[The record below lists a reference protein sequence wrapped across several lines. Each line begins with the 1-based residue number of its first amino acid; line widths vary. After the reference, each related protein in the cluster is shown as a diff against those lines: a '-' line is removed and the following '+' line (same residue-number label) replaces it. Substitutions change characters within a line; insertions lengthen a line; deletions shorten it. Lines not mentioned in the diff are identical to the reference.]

1 MIILLGKMFFC
12 VFFNFLVVKSFFL
25 VRRPQNILCARF
37 IQPVVHTTP
46 KNNEI
51 TYILRWTLSDFGWI
65 LTLYDLYPKYD
76 FHENSL
82 KIAIFLNFESFD
94 LHHYWADFKKFA
106 HKTYLRVEIRR
117 FSMVSV
123 PKK

>member
-1 MIILLGKMFFC
+1 M
-12 VFFNFLVVKSFFL
+12 FFL
-25 VRRPQNILCARF
+25 VRRTPNALCDMF

-51 TYILRWTLSDFGWI
+51 TYILRWTLSNFGWI

-76 FHENSL
+76 FHEKPL

-94 LHHYWADFKKFA
+94 LHDYWADFKKFA

-117 FSMVSV
+117 FSMISV
-123 PKK
+123 PKNKKSR